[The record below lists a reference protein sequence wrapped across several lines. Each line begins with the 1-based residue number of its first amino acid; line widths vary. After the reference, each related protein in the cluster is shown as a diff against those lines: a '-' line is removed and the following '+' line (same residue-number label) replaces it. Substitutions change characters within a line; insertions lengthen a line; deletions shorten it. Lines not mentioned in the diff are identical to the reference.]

1 MGTDFAAKV
10 GNFYVVRVD
19 GVLVQRGAIAENCDE
34 AGIVRARQVQSVK
47 AYG

>member
-1 MGTDFAAKV
+1 MGADFAAKV

-19 GVLVQRGAIAENCDE
+19 SGLVQRGAIAENCDE
-34 AGIVRARQVQSVK
+34 AGIVRARQVQRVK